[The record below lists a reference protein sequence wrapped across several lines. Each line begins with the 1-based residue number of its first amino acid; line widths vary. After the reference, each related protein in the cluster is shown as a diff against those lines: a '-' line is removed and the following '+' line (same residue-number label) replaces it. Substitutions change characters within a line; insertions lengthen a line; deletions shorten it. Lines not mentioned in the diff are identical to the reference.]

1 MSRLALYEMR
11 CTDSEC
17 KKISLQER
25 SNEHENLCP
34 YCGEFTDYAPGKNRT
49 CISVHATFR
58 KITKQ
63 KRYLNRKWQVVD

>member
-1 MSRLALYEMR
+1 MSQLALYEMR

-34 YCGEFTDYAPGKNRT
+34 YCGEFTDYAPGKIEPVLVYTPRSERN
-49 CISVHATFR
+49 
-58 KITKQ
+58 
-63 KRYLNRKWQVVD
+63 